1 MKKKTALS
9 FLGLGLIGMVAVPG
23 FGLSKA
29 KAADQDVVCLTCHTP
44 QGVTSLFSLPAMMV
58 LMQREGRHPQVDS
71 NMGNTP
77 TQCMQACH
85 NGSAAPEFYKVL
97 HQGHLLGENNHF
109 VMFYGGRCQDCHSV
123 QPDGTMTVKGISQ
136 AAAARP

>member
-77 TQCMQACH
+77 TQC
-85 NGSAAPEFYKVL
+85 
-97 HQGHLLGENNHF
+97 
-109 VMFYGGRCQDCHSV
+109 GRCQDCHSV

>member
-85 NGSAAPEFYKVL
+85 NGSAAPEFSKVL
-97 HQGHLLGENNHF
+97 HQGHLLGEDNHF

>member
-44 QGVTSLFSLPAMMV
+44 QGVTSLFSLPAIMV
-58 LMQREGRHPQVDS
+58 LMEREGRHSQVDPDMA
-71 NMGNTP
+71 NNP
-77 TQCMQACH
+77 AQCMECH
-85 NGSAAPEFYKVL
+85 NGSVVPEFYKVL
-97 HQGHLLGENNHF
+97 HKGHLLGENNHF
-109 VMFYGGRCQDCHSV
+109 VMFYGGRCQACHSV
-123 QPDGTMTVKGISQ
+123 QPDGTMVVEGIPQ

>member
-85 NGSAAPEFYKVL
+85 NGSP
-97 HQGHLLGENNHF
+97 HQSSLKFSIKDTFWEKTTTLS
-109 VMFYGGRCQDCHSV
+109 CS
-123 QPDGTMTVKGISQ
+123 T
-136 AAAARP
+136 AAAARIATASSRMGR